1 MDISKIVLDVR
12 ETIGE
17 KTLLLEWRP
26 SFSYAGGVK
35 GEQDG
40 IKLTCLSEKAGYEKI
55 DIKIPGM
62 MSLPFEFNNTPIPVV
77 FEEISGKLWQDWSNK
92 GTVKMSVVAK
102 GIKPVEVRR
111 KVQLN
116 G

>member
-40 IKLTCLSEKAGYEKI
+40 RAYPKKQ
-55 DIKIPGM
+55 GM
-62 MSLPFEFNNTPIPVV
+62 
-77 FEEISGKLWQDWSNK
+77 KK
-92 GTVKMSVVAK
+92 
-102 GIKPVEVRR
+102 
-111 KVQLN
+111 
-116 G
+116 